1 MSQTT
6 YETITSDA
14 LRAMHDRAW
23 SGALAALNVP
33 VLSDGEELH
42 PVSRRLPYFKA
53 MRAYGL
59 HMDDCERCSGA
70 SIFDQCPLGDALS
83 TIAADAAA
91 VQDDLAV
98 QN

>member
-6 YETITSDA
+6 YETVTPDA

-23 SGALAALNVP
+23 SGALAALDVP

-42 PVSRRLPYFKA
+42 PVSRALPYFRA
-53 MRAYGL
+53 MRAYCL
-59 HMDDCERCSGA
+59 HVEDCEHCSRE
-70 SIFDQCPLGDALS
+70 SILDQCPLGDALS
-83 TIAADAAA
+83 AVAADAAA
-91 VQDDLAV
+91 AQDDLAV